1 MGKFLKESRASNMTR
16 ALIVI
21 GAVCLGTLSLT
32 AQHPDPDKK
41 VAGGGSLPAG
51 WKGRLDNGDKSLA
64 GARVMLMGQGV
75 HFTTGP
81 AGIYYKASDKPLSG
95 SYEVKATFTQMQ
107 PAAHPEA
114 YGLIVGGSNLDAPN
128 QKYTYF
134 LVRQD
139 GKFMIKRRSG
149 EETPTVADWTDS
161 AAIKKT
167 EGSAKGINTLA
178 IRVAPDTVRFLV
190 NGTEVSSADASRVDT
205 TGVAGLRINHNLNVM
220 VDNFTAK

>member
-1 MGKFLKESRASNMTR
+1 
-16 ALIVI
+16 
-21 GAVCLGTLSLT
+21 
-32 AQHPDPDKK
+32 
-41 VAGGGSLPAG
+41 
-51 WKGRLDNGDKSLA
+51 
-64 GARVMLMGQGV
+64 
-75 HFTTGP
+75 
-81 AGIYYKASDKPLSG
+81 
-95 SYEVKATFTQMQ
+95 
-107 PAAHPEA
+107 
-114 YGLIVGGSNLDAPN
+114 
-128 QKYTYF
+128 
-134 LVRQD
+134 
-139 GKFMIKRRSG
+139 MIKRRSG